1 MVCVRLLEQ
10 IVAAVG
16 NALPIFMLL
25 IGGWVEAFGPGA
37 PMQGRGVRGV
47 AVVTGQFVL
56 AQIVDKVLFRNI
68 AKLNTFVHAD
78 AM

>member
-1 MVCVRLLEQ
+1 M
-10 IVAAVG
+10 AAVG
-16 NALPIFMLL
+16 NVLPMFMLL
-25 IGGWVEAFGPGA
+25 IGGWVEAFGPGT

-56 AQIVDKVLFRNI
+56 AQIVAKFFFRNI
-68 AKLNTFVHAD
+68 AKLNTFIHAD